1 MFKYAT
7 AVAALV
13 GSVPT
18 TQLSSPTIARP
29 MIIVDTDS
37 TAVATQLQN
46 LFPTVW
52 KDIII
57 WWEIEQS

>member
-1 MFKYAT
+1 
-7 AVAALV
+7 
-13 GSVPT
+13 
-18 TQLSSPTIARP
+18 
-29 MIIVDTDS
+29 MIIVDTDG